1 LRLRN
6 IEELERTGRESVMS
20 RTGSVQEINL
30 ISRDGG
36 RRFSSPL
43 RESVSAISHIV
54 A

>member
-1 LRLRN
+1 LSLRN

-20 RTGSVQEINL
+20 RTGTVEELNL

-43 RESVSAISHIV
+43 RASVSAISNIV